1 LGGSDVAGAQSI
13 KIAEELGDSHSLL
26 FAESANA
33 SNNVI
38 DVIGGVAYDL
48 SNAATRLSLRE
59 VGDAVVEA
67 LADTEELLG
76 SVNVLTEVDVVHLI
90 DIAFV
95 HVSAEDHLDDV
106 LGSSNSE

>member
-1 LGGSDVAGAQSI
+1 
-13 KIAEELGDSHSLL
+13 LL